1 MSSLATVVNA
11 FEGHAVHESASE
23 KAANGFDMKELIG
36 QQPERAVLDPR
47 LLNALFV
54 PVRDCH
60 APPHKVRLNP
70 LLKNTAREGAT
81 NKRKDQPTPQYKR
94 TKRVRI
100 VIRMKLEL
108 SYIQNTQQERE

>member
-1 MSSLATVVNA
+1 MVQVMSSLAVVVSA

-23 KAANGFDMKELIG
+23 KATNGFDMKEPLG

-47 LLNALFV
+47 LSNALFV

-81 NKRKDQPTPQYKR
+81 KKRKDQPTQT
-94 TKRVRI
+94 TKKSTV
-100 VIRMKLEL
+100 
-108 SYIQNTQQERE
+108 